1 MRGLIDE
8 FFVSTGVAEANA
20 LKRGQLC
27 YAPGQYISAKLK
39 ILELVKYEPTNERL
53 NQYKVL
59 NDPPEDILFKRTPV
73 HDLKL
78 RDDEELLVIRAK
90 RRPMIIL
97 SDAAAYW
104 PLGGGRLAEKTRM
117 CAPLY
122 SFHDNDPVE
131 LRARIDALEYLWWVY
146 VPEDTTRNLKEGFVR
161 LDRVQ
166 VIEESQLIPI
176 QVAASEDF
184 LWGLSQLLRYHMTAE
199 IDPLFLEY
207 RTEALARLSSQRVT

>member
-1 MRGLIDE
+1 MRGLIDD
-8 FFVSTGVAEANA
+8 FFVSTGVAEAKA

-27 YAPGQYISAKLK
+27 YAPGQYITAKLR
-39 ILELVKYEPTNERL
+39 ILVLVKYDPTNERL

-59 NDPPEDILFKRTPV
+59 NDPPEDVLFKHTPV

-97 SDAAAYW
+97 SVAASEW
-104 PLGGGRLAEKTRM
+104 PPGGGRLAEKTRM

-122 SFHDNDPVE
+122 SFHENDPIE
-131 LRARIDALEYLWWVY
+131 LRARIDALECLWWVY
-146 VPEDTTRNLKEGFVR
+146 VPEDAARNIKEGFVR

-166 VIEESQLIPI
+166 VIEESQLQPI
-176 QVAASEDF
+176 QVAASDDF
-184 LWGLSQLLRYHMTAE
+184 LWGLSQLLRFHMTGE
-199 IDPLFLEY
+199 VDPLFFEY
-207 RTEALARLSSQRVT
+207 RDEALARLSNQGII